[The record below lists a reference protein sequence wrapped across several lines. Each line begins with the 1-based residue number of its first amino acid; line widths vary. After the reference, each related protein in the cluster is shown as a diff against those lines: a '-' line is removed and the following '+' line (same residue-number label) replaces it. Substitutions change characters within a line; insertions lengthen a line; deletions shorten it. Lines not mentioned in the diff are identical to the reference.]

1 MSRPVPRSPSRP
13 VAGLPFVTGRE
24 GVRVAVRVAP
34 KSSPAGVAGIRLDA
48 AGDAY
53 LQVRVNPAAEG
64 GKANAALLKLLARE
78 WGVQRSR
85 LAIVAGAH
93 DRRKTVHLAG
103 QPASVLSELSDWI
116 ERLK

>member
-1 MSRPVPRSPSRP
+1 M
-13 VAGLPFVTGRE
+13 AGLPLVAGRE
-24 GVRVAVRVAP
+24 GVRIAVRVTP

-53 LQVRVNPAAEG
+53 LQVRVSAAAEG

-78 WGVQRSR
+78 WGVAGSR
-85 LAIVAGAH
+85 LAIVAGVR

-103 QPASVLSELSDWI
+103 DPSRVLNQLCDWI
-116 ERLK
+116 EGFK

>member
-1 MSRPVPRSPSRP
+1 M
-13 VAGLPFVTGRE
+13 AGLPLVAGRE
-24 GVRVAVRVAP
+24 GVRIAVRVTP

-53 LQVRVNPAAEG
+53 LQVRVSAAAEG

-78 WGVQRSR
+78 WGVAGSR

-103 QPASVLSELSDWI
+103 DPSRVLNQLCDWI
-116 ERLK
+116 EGFK